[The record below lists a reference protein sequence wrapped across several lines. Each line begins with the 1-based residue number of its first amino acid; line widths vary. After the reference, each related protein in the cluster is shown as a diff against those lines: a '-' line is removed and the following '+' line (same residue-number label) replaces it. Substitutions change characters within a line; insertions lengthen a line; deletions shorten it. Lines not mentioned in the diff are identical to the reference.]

1 MPDSLTNEVTTLPI
15 AAITAWMLINS
26 SHSTVQPLN
35 DKEKAVLIQEMVGI
49 VISDT

>member
-1 MPDSLTNEVTTLPI
+1 MPDSLTNEVTMLPI
-15 AAITAWMLINS
+15 AAITAWMLTNS
-26 SHSTVQPLN
+26 FHYIIQRLN